1 MQDKN
6 MNNNNKWLRFAS
18 FMEGLSWLTLL
29 FVAMPL
35 KYMAG
40 LPKAVTIVGM
50 GHGMLFIVLILLLA
64 QALNQ
69 KSISGPLGLRV
80 FLASFVPFGFLFV
93 DGKIK
98 RAAVNA

>member
-1 MQDKN
+1 
-6 MNNNNKWLRFAS
+6 MNRNKWLRYAS

-40 LPKAVTIVGM
+40 IPKAVTIVGM
-50 GHGMLFIVLILLLA
+50 GHGMLFIALILLLA

-69 KSISGPLGLRV
+69 KSIENALGLRV
-80 FLASFVPFGFLFV
+80 FIASFIPFGFLFV

-98 RAAVNA
+98 RAMVRA

>member
-1 MQDKN
+1 
-6 MNNNNKWLRFAS
+6 MNRNKWLRYVS

-40 LPKAVTIVGM
+40 IPKAVTIVGM
-50 GHGMLFIVLILLLA
+50 GHGMLFIALILLLA

-69 KSISGPLGLRV
+69 KSIDSALGLRV
-80 FLASFVPFGFLFV
+80 FIASFVPFGFLFV

-98 RAAVNA
+98 RATVRA